1 MKRVPPKIRDRYYP
15 CNKKCNKKKMNLNL
29 SHLIKVYHL
38 RLTLQALVY
47 QLRTIWYNIGSFDV
61 EKIQEFLNP
70 QPAFAV

>member
-38 RLTLQALVY
+38 RLTLQTY
-47 QLRTIWYNIGSFDV
+47 I
-61 EKIQEFLNP
+61 EKSELK
-70 QPAFAV
+70 